1 MNNTF
6 LKDRDGNISNR
17 IVFILINTILTW
29 IIIFI
34 CIFKN
39 IDIRNGVLTLL
50 IALTTKSG
58 IDSISQVYQN
68 IKYNNSYYHS
78 KYNNYNNKENNN
90 INNDYKSNSYN
101 NSRYNNYNNN

>member
-68 IKYNNSYYHS
+68 IKYNNSYYRP
-78 KYNNYNNKENNN
+78 KYNNHNNKENNN
-90 INNDYKSNSYN
+90 HLGD
-101 NSRYNNYNNN
+101 